1 MSELDETLSR
11 FRDAWNRHDVDE
23 LAALWTDDGELNH
36 PWGFRAI
43 GRPAIRRLLADEHAG
58 SMAASS
64 LRIVSTTP
72 VSHDRNVVGEVE
84 GVLDDV
90 AAPNGKRYS
99 LPHKLTVML
108 VSNGT
113 GWLIKTMTALPA

>member
-11 FRDAWNRHDVDE
+11 FRDAWNRHDPDE
-23 LAALWTDDGELNH
+23 LAAMWTDDGELNH

-64 LRIVSTTP
+64 LRIVSLTP
-72 VSHDRNVVGEVE
+72 VSHDRNVVGEAE
-84 GVLDDV
+84 GVLDGV
-90 AAPNGKRYS
+90 AAPNGKQYS

-108 VSNGT
+108 VSSGA